1 VSQDRAGHP
10 LLPELD
16 GGEPV
21 GVWPLGAPRVLF
33 VDNHLLALV
42 KPFNMPVMED
52 ASADPDLLEW
62 GRAWV
67 KEIYHKPGR
76 AWLGLL
82 HRLDRPAAGVVLL
95 ARTSKAAARLSGQFR
110 RHTVRKLY
118 RVRVEGRLALPEGVL
133 VQHLLKDP
141 ARNRVTVVEAGTPG
155 ALEARLRYRLVD
167 HGHDGAG
174 RECGEVEIRLETGRS
189 HQIRVQLASL
199 GHPVL
204 GDLRYGA
211 TRALPGGH
219 LALFCREMEVG
230 HPVGG
235 RRLRLCAPPPAGW
248 GAL

>member
-1 VSQDRAGHP
+1 MSTDRAGHP

-16 GGEPV
+16 GGLPV
-21 GVWPLGAPRVLF
+21 GVWPRGAPRVLS
-33 VDNHLLALV
+33 VDNHVLALV

-67 KEIYHKPGR
+67 KEVYHKPGR

-110 RHTVRKLY
+110 RHTVRKVY
-118 RVRVEGRLALPEGVL
+118 RVKVEGRLALPEGVL
-133 VQHLLKDP
+133 VHHLLKDP
-141 ARNRVTVVEAGTPG
+141 ARNAVAVVDAGSAG
-155 ALEARLRYRLVD
+155 GLEARLRYRLVD
-167 HGHDGAG
+167 DGRDAEG
-174 RECGEVEIRLETGRS
+174 RACSEVEIRLETGRP
-189 HQIRVQLASL
+189 HQIRVQMASL

-211 TRALPGGH
+211 ARPLPAGH
-219 LALFCREMEVG
+219 LALFCCEMEVG

-235 RRLRLCAPPPAGW
+235 RRQLFRAPLPERW
-248 GAL
+248 ESL